1 MKKIKALAWTTFQEL
16 LRERFFVV
24 GIIVALLLVVMSYL
38 LGNISIDEASAIL
51 FNLGVFAIEI
61 VTVSLGIFAGARLV
75 SREIELRTCQIILT
89 RPLSRTHFLLG
100 KWFGLLLF
108 ILLILLS
115 LSVLIFLLGGE
126 YFQKISYIWIISE
139 IGLKACLVMT
149 VVFLSSLQLRPVLA
163 AFIGISIYFL
173 GHSVED
179 IKFFIKRG
187 MERGA
192 EPPFISHLLDKLVP
206 RFDLFNWKNSYYLEQ
221 VFTQKQIVLMLSHY
235 SVWIFFLLILSLI
248 SWRKKDIA

>member
-1 MKKIKALAWTTFQEL
+1 MRKIRALAWTTFHEL
-16 LRERFFVV
+16 LRERFFIV
-24 GIIVALLLVVMSYL
+24 GVIVALILVALSFL

-51 FNLGVFAIEI
+51 FNLGIFAIEI

-100 KWFGLLLF
+100 KWLGLLIF
-108 ILLILLS
+108 IFLILIS
-115 LSVLIFLLGGE
+115 LSILVLLLGGQT
-126 YFQKISYIWIISE
+126 FQKVSYFWIVTE
-139 IGLKACLVMT
+139 VGLKSCIIMT
-149 VVFLSSLQLRPVLA
+149 VVFLSSLVLRPVLA
-163 AFIGISIYFL
+163 AFIGISVYLL

-192 EPPFISHLLDKLVP
+192 EPPLISHIIEKIVP

-221 VFTQKQIVLMLSHY
+221 VFTDRQILLMVSHY
-235 SVWIFFLLILSLI
+235 SAWIFFLLILSLV
-248 SWRKKDIA
+248 SWRKKDIG

>member
-1 MKKIKALAWTTFQEL
+1 MKKIRALAWTTFQEL

-51 FNLGVFAIEI
+51 FNLGVFAI

-100 KWFGLLLF
+100 KWLGLLLF
-108 ILLILLS
+108 IFLILVS
-115 LSVLIFLLGGE
+115 LSVLVLLLGGE
-126 YFQKISYIWIISE
+126 YFQKISYFWIITE

-192 EPPFISHLLDKLVP
+192 EPPFVTHLLDKLVP